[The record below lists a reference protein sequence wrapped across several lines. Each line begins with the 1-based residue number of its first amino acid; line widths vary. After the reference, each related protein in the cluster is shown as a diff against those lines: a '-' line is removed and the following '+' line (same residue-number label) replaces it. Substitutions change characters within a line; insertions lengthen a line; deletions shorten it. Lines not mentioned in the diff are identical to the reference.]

1 MLLKRI
7 KVLSLLVFFVLSS
20 ACVSEGSFLGFGTP
34 EISAPELLKQYT
46 TDEAK
51 ADKKYTGKE
60 IIVTGTI
67 KMFGKASTG
76 WEIFL
81 ESASYSDVLSAI
93 TSNIRSVI
101 CKFPESASNK
111 LAQLRSGQAIRVT
124 GTCKGLMI
132 NVNIENCTLNSPKV
146 SEYFDSSLD
155 TGQAVSGV
163 KLLRDYASNVIAAT
177 LRYKGKRFRVS
188 GKIFGFDSNNRG
200 TYIELDPEYEQLPFE
215 ILNELREAIS
225 ARIKCY
231 LSDEVSRQIMFIDK
245 GQQVVISG
253 LCEGTVFSDC
263 TIVEPFIDIPEK
275 ILLSS
280 EQLVRDFNSD
290 TKTANLKYKGDR
302 FIVSGV
308 IKSFAEVNDGLRVS
322 IGTVN
327 SYESVEC
334 YFPQSEAWKIAQLRK
349 SQQVII
355 NGKCNGLSGSDVL
368 FDSCVLDEPSVGE
381 SDIETELSAEE
392 VLNKA
397 GANEIAINIQYKGKM
412 LKISGVIGSLAED
425 SDGIYIELKASGL
438 AGEIKC
444 YMKKEALEQIL
455 SLNEGQQIIVS
466 GNCFGQNGNSVK
478 LNDCSVIE
486 PAISSY
492 STAGTVFSPEEI
504 VSEFASNS
512 LKSKIRYQDKQLT
525 IKGEIKSFMKTNSV
539 YGVSLISSGQ
549 TDEVKC
555 YFARSELLK
564 IAQLLRMQT
573 ITVKGSCS
581 GLKDGHIVFEN
592 CTLEDPSLDWNNLAP
607 SDKLSAVELLNENKL
622 NNIAVE
628 IKYLGKAVKIA
639 GEIQDFCEDSK
650 GVYIA
655 LGHDKATEQVRC
667 YMRKKNLEQ
676 IISLHRKQ
684 EITISGRCTGNSE
697 FSINIEDCSVIEPI
711 VTVSSDVFKN
721 MIFSP
726 EQILND
732 YDFSAVVAKVKYHG
746 KRLNLVG
753 MIDDIICEGD
763 KYYLTLNSEDP
774 SRKIKC
780 YLQDEAV
787 RKIILYSEGENI
799 SLSGVCEGYISGV
812 VKFEKCLIVSQNSV
826 SGGASINTMDDR
838 QLERMNY
845 LQSTHADFCRQMFQ
859 RHRMT
864 RYRSDVAECLST
876 LNRFLTIWPK
886 NLRNDDGNEV
896 KQASDFLKAIQHV
909 VYGTLEIVEG
919 DFSKE
924 DGWTDTPDMKIS
936 FMVNGKS
943 YATSIVQNQKYPK
956 FNESFSLMWS
966 VDIGTITFTGIEVDA
981 VFDDVVFN
989 SSVDASG
996 FKGYERLSGTL
1007 YNNGNSLTIKFSPS
1021 QSIPVCPW

>member
-7 KVLSLLVFFVLSS
+7 KVLSLLVVFVLSS

-46 TDEAK
+46 TDEVK

-67 KMFGKASTG
+67 RMFGKASTG

-111 LAQLRSGQAIRVT
+111 LAQLRSGQEIRVT

-132 NVNIENCTLNSPKV
+132 NINIENCTLKSPKV
-146 SEYFDSSLD
+146 SDYFDSSLD
-155 TGQAVSGV
+155 TNQAIPGV
-163 KLLRDYASNVIAAT
+163 KLLGDYGANVIAAT
-177 LRYKGKRFRVS
+177 LKYKGKRFKVS
-188 GKIFGFDSNNRG
+188 GKISDFGSSSRE
-200 TYIELDPEYEQLPFE
+200 TYIELDPERVSLPFE

-225 ARIKCY
+225 TRIKCY
-231 LSDEVSRQIMFIDK
+231 LSDSVSKQIIFLSK

-253 LCEGTVFSDC
+253 LCEGTTFSDC
-263 TIVEPFIDIPEK
+263 SVIEPLIDVPEK

-280 EQLVRDFNSD
+280 EQLVREFNSD
-290 TKTANLKYKGDR
+290 TKTANLKYKGEQLS
-302 FIVSGV
+302 VSGV
-308 IKSFAEVNDGLRVS
+308 IKSFAEAWNGICLS
-322 IGTVN
+322 IGNGN

-349 SQQVII
+349 GQQVVVT
-355 NGKCNGLSGSDVL
+355 GKCNSLSGSNVT
-368 FDSCVLDEPSVGE
+368 FEECVLDEPIVHE
-381 SDIETELSAEE
+381 ADIETELSSEQI
-392 VLNKA
+392 LNKA
-397 GANEIAINIQYKGKM
+397 RSNEIAINIQYKGKM
-412 LKISGVIGSLAED
+412 LKISGVIGSFAED

-455 SLNEGQQIIVS
+455 SLNEGQRIIVS
-466 GNCFGQNGNSVK
+466 GNCLGQNGNSVK

-492 STAGTVFSPEEI
+492 STADTVFSPEEI

-525 IKGEIKSFMKTNSV
+525 IKGEIKSFMKTNNV

-564 IAQLLRMQT
+564 IAQLLRRQT

-592 CTLEDPSLDWNNLAP
+592 CTLEDSSRDWNNLTL

-628 IKYLGKAVKIA
+628 IKYVGKAVKIA
-639 GEIQDFCEDSK
+639 GDVQDFCEDSK

-676 IISLHRKQ
+676 IVSLHRKQ

-697 FSINIEDCSVIEPI
+697 FSINVEDCSVIEPI
-711 VTVSSDVFKN
+711 VTVSSDVFKD
-721 MIFSP
+721 M
-726 EQILND
+726 
-732 YDFSAVVAKVKYHG
+732 
-746 KRLNLVG
+746 
-753 MIDDIICEGD
+753 
-763 KYYLTLNSEDP
+763 TL
-774 SRKIKC
+774 
-780 YLQDEAV
+780 
-787 RKIILYSEGENI
+787 
-799 SLSGVCEGYISGV
+799 SLS
-812 VKFEKCLIVSQNSV
+812 
-826 SGGASINTMDDR
+826 
-838 QLERMNY
+838 
-845 LQSTHADFCRQMFQ
+845 
-859 RHRMT
+859 
-864 RYRSDVAECLST
+864 
-876 LNRFLTIWPK
+876 
-886 NLRNDDGNEV
+886 
-896 KQASDFLKAIQHV
+896 
-909 VYGTLEIVEG
+909 
-919 DFSKE
+919 
-924 DGWTDTPDMKIS
+924 
-936 FMVNGKS
+936 
-943 YATSIVQNQKYPK
+943 KY
-956 FNESFSLMWS
+956 
-966 VDIGTITFTGIEVDA
+966 
-981 VFDDVVFN
+981 
-989 SSVDASG
+989 
-996 FKGYERLSGTL
+996 
-1007 YNNGNSLTIKFSPS
+1007 
-1021 QSIPVCPW
+1021 